1 MGIKDFS
8 KVFTFT
14 NKIKIKDLNSKKI
27 AIDAMTEI
35 YRASLCGA
43 SVKLLTDDMGNPT
56 LFIKVIFAN
65 IIEMQKNNIDM
76 IWVFD
81 HEADS
86 KTSEEFH
93 NPAKVNEMIKRQ
105 KRKES
110 AQAKL
115 DVKNLLTDD
124 LFTDEEFNNI
134 MKISS
139 IADLAS
145 ASASS
150 ASASS
155 AVIQV
160 STASSAASAAAA
172 QPTATELKKVKTK
185 IEEVHALEKQTF
197 KVTRQMINE
206 IKLILNCLNIKYIES
221 PKGFEG
227 EQIAS
232 LLSECNIVD
241 GVLSSDTDP
250 IAFGAKTLY
259 RRTTEK
265 KVFAVY
271 ERDDILS
278 QISKQI
284 GSKASMKDLRKIC
297 VILGTDFNTKTKGIG
312 PKTIYKKYQTTDLTS
327 EQKTA
332 VNIFRVKPTL
342 DLNVFNLDKKQFKN
356 TDSFTLL
363 KFMVEI
369 KSFNESLVR
378 KSLSTVVDLGDIT
391 IDKNKL

>member
-150 ASASS
+150 ASAS
-155 AVIQV
+155 AP
-160 STASSAASAAAA
+160 AAAA
-172 QPTATELKKVKTK
+172 QPTATELKNVKTK